1 MKVLRNAGMISIL
14 LLSFCLQSCS
24 VIEGIFKAGVWVGI
38 LLVAGILFVI
48 IYLFSR
54 KK

>member
-1 MKVLRNAGMISIL
+1 MKVFRNVEIISIL

-38 LLVAGILFVI
+38 LLVAVILFVI
-48 IYLFSR
+48 IYLFGR

>member
-1 MKVLRNAGMISIL
+1 MKIVRNVGMISIL
-14 LLSFCLQSCS
+14 FVSLCLQSCS

-38 LLVAGILFVI
+38 LLVAVILFVI
-48 IYLFSR
+48 IYLFGR